1 MKINPIGRVKSVVLQ
16 WLGMPLD
23 RAGWQKLGIGGWGSF
38 TGEAVTTEASLRL
51 STVWACV
58 RLISETLATLPL
70 GFYMR
75 KPDGSRKMA
84 VDHQLYFIL
93 HTQPNADNTAV
104 TFWEV
109 VAASML
115 LWGNTYV
122 EIGRD
127 ASGGVISLN
136 FLMPQNITPPR
147 LGDTHFSYRDPRT
160 REVRQI
166 AMTDVMHI
174 PAFSIDGICGL
185 SPVAYGMNVMGQAIT
200 TDRASAAA
208 FAQGMRAS
216 GFVKSPDTLKEKQR
230 EDIKKSLE
238 AFRGTEGAGRVMVL
252 EAGMAF
258 EALSMNPADA
268 QMLESRNFNI
278 EEICRWFRVPPFMV
292 GHSEKSTSWGTGIE
306 QQMIGF
312 ITFVLRPW
320 CVRIEQ
326 AISKSLLKPV
336 ERARYFAEFSLDGLM
351 RGDSAARAAFYAVMV
366 NNGILTRDEV
376 RGLEN
381 WPAKG
386 VGANLLTVQSAM
398 IPLDMIGKQPA
409 PAPAPAP
416 AAP

>member
-1 MKINPIGRVKSVVLQ
+1 MKINPMARAKSVVLQ

-23 RAGWQKLGIGGWGSF
+23 RAGWQKLGIGGWGNF
-38 TGEAVTTEASLRL
+38 TGESVTTEAALRL

-84 VDHQLYFIL
+84 VDHDLYTIL
-93 HTQPNADNTAV
+93 HTRPNTSSTAV

-115 LWGNTYV
+115 LWGNAYIEV
-122 EIGRD
+122 GRS
-127 ASGGVISLN
+127 ASGGVTSLN
-136 FLMPQNITPPR
+136 FLLPQNIRVPR
-147 LGDTHFSYRDPRT
+147 RGDTSFEYRDPVTGDMRT
-160 REVRQI
+160 I
-166 AMTDVMHI
+166 AIADVMHI
-174 PAFSIDGICGL
+174 PAFSIDGIIGL
-185 SPVAYGMNVMGQAIT
+185 SPIAYGMNVMGQAIT

-216 GFVKSPDTLKEKQR
+216 GFVKSADPLKPTQK
-230 EDIKKSLE
+230 EDIKTSLE
-238 AFRGTEGAGRVMVL
+238 TFRGSTGAGRIMVL
-252 EAGMAF
+252 EAGMSF
-258 EALSMNPADA
+258 EALTMNPADA
-268 QMLESRNFNI
+268 QMLESRSFNI

-326 AISKSLLKPV
+326 AISKSLLLPT

-376 RGLEN
+376 RSLEN

-386 VGANLLTVQSAM
+386 VGADLLTVQSAM